1 VVAGAAQPLML
12 RVAADHPMPA
22 TSSLFAPRPAAV
34 PALTEV
40 LGIGD
45 RRARKL
51 KRAGIKSVRSLAG
64 ADPEYVAE
72 AVGGVSLDSALRL
85 IQHAKELLANHV

>member
-1 VVAGAAQPLML
+1 MAGAAQPLQL
-12 RVAADHPMPA
+12 RVIPDHPIRA

-34 PALTEV
+34 PPLTEV

-51 KRAGIKSVRSLAG
+51 KRAGIKSVRNLAG

-72 AVGGVSLDSALRL
+72 AVGGVSRDNAVRL